1 MRLLKKCII
10 VVLIIAAVLAMTGCE
25 EDPQADDR
33 WWQCV
38 VFRRAHHRDVPK
50 QDTKDDAA
58 DAKTD
63 ASTDAADTKTDGSA
77 AAVFPDLKSFSADT
91 FDGKTF
97 SQKDLAK
104 YDLTAI
110 NIWATTC
117 PPCIDEM
124 PKLAAL
130 AAKLPD
136 NVNFI
141 TWCLDGDAQRETADD
156 ILKKS
161 GFENTSLT
169 TGSGDL
175 DKLYEELMYTPTTV
189 FVDSEGHMVGEAL
202 IGSPKDTETVYKEYI
217 NKALTELG
225 KDPVK

>member
-10 VVLIIAAVLAMTGCE
+10 AVLIIAAVLAMTGCE

-50 QDTKDDAA
+50 QDAKDDAKGA
-58 DAKTD
+58 DAPD
-63 ASTDAADTKTDGSA
+63 NS

-161 GFENTSLT
+161 GFKNTSLT

-189 FVDSEGHMVGEAL
+189 FVDSEGHMAGEAL

-217 NKALTELG
+217 NKALTALG

>member
-10 VVLIIAAVLAMTGCE
+10 AVLIIAAVLAMTGCE

-33 WWQCV
+33 WWQC
-38 VFRRAHHRDVPK
+38 
-50 QDTKDDAA
+50 DAP
-58 DAKTD
+58 DN
-63 ASTDAADTKTDGSA
+63 S

-91 FDGKTF
+91 CDGKTF

-104 YDLTAI
+104 YDLTAV

-175 DKLYEELMYTPTTV
+175 DKLYEVLMYTPTTV
-189 FVDSEGHMVGEAL
+189 FVDSEGHMAGEAL
-202 IGSPKDTETVYKEYI
+202 IGSPKDTEAVYKEYI

-225 KDPVK
+225 KDPVKRAHRS